1 MLQPSRKPLLRKK
14 VMSKRTICSNKK
26 SKQTNDAYF
35 SVLYSPNKVNLSRLT
50 LAISKK
56 RCLLASK
63 RNRIKRIVRESFRHN
78 QNKLIGLDVTVIN
91 KVKTKTATNNKLA
104 DSLEQHWHKIM
115 INKEKD
121 EERSE

>member
-1 MLQPSRKPLLRKK
+1 MLQLSRKPLLRKNL
-14 VMSKRTICSNKK
+14 MSKRTICSNKK
-26 SKQTNDAYF
+26 SKQTNDTYF
-35 SVLYSPNKVNLSRLT
+35 SVLYNRNKVNLSRLT

-56 RCLLASK
+56 RCPLASK

-78 QNKLIGLDVTVIN
+78 QNKLIGLDVIVIN

-104 DSLEQHWHKIM
+104 ESLEQHWHKIV

-121 EERSE
+121 EERNE

>member
-1 MLQPSRKPLLRKK
+1 
-14 VMSKRTICSNKK
+14 MSKRTIYSNKK

-35 SVLYSPNKVNLSRLT
+35 SVLYSANKVNLSRLT

-56 RCLLASK
+56 LCPLASK

-78 QNKLIGLDVTVIN
+78 QNKLVGLDVIVIN
-91 KVKTKTATNNKLA
+91 KVKTKTATNSRLVY
-104 DSLEQHWHKIM
+104 SLDQHWHKIM
-115 INKEKD
+115 INKEKE